1 MDVTTTDNYTEQL
14 IFFYVIK
21 NYEMASIFKPTYFS
35 QDVLKKLFGLVQPY
49 IIEYKEEPSED
60 MVNTLIQQNELTAE
74 LPRDI
79 IHSIWSCRKNLSNY
93 AEDWIRST
101 TKGFAE
107 WNNFIVAVNRMSS
120 YLMQTQYDVTPE
132 TAHTYIQKVKTMFSS
147 DANFTLGDK
156 VGHDFFDPLEHK
168 LSKVETRSTGY
179 KFMDT
184 CLNGGWA
191 KKTLNVLMGPPKVG
205 KSMWLCNLCA
215 NSVLNGDNSVYISL
229 EMSVQIVNQR
239 IGSNLMSIPI
249 REYDQYAQDMN
260 MMKQM
265 LSSVYSNSMLG
276 AGSLIVE
283 EFPTSSATVY
293 DIESFVLNVEKS
305 RSVEGKEFKIRNVF
319 IDYVNIMADARYG
332 NSPDTYM
339 KIKAICEDIRAMAQR
354 NDWCVISLTQT
365 NRAGMGASDLDMTS
379 VAESSGLIAT
389 VDSLYGIICTP
400 TMKASG
406 VYYLKAIALRNS
418 PNMGDKKKFLFTG
431 DYMRIKEDPSEG
443 IIPDTVPIPGS
454 FEAAATNISG
464 QSANANAN
472 ANASHILSQS
482 PQKPLADFNPIM
494 DGQNP
499 MPPAGLSLNDNPD
512 LFDAQVAQQNPHN
525 IPADDPDMAP
535 FPAPPVQRQPVVQQP
550 QPMQN
555 QGPVLSQDPFGGSM
569 TPQKTLFHQL
579 DGNANVQ
586 EQQTQTRYNYTTG
599 IPQTP
604 MM

>member
-21 NYEMASIFKPTYFS
+21 NYDMASIFKPTYFS
-35 QDVLKKLFGLVQPY
+35 QELLKKLFEIVQPY

-60 MVNTLIQQNELTAE
+60 MVNTLIQQNEMTNE

-93 AEDWIRST
+93 SDDWIRST

-107 WNNFIVAVNRMSS
+107 WNNFIVAINRMSS

-156 VGHDFFDPLEHK
+156 VGHDFFDPMEHK

-179 KFMDT
+179 KFIDE

-205 KSMWLCNLCA
+205 KSTFLCNLCA

-239 IGSNLMSIPI
+239 IGANLMSIPI
-249 REYDQYAQDMN
+249 RDYDKYAEDMN
-260 MMKQM
+260 MMKQR
-265 LSSVYSNSMLG
+265 LSSIYSNSILG
-276 AGSLIVE
+276 AGALIVE

-293 DIESFVLNVEKS
+293 DIESFVLNIEKS
-305 RSVEGKEFKIRNVF
+305 RSLEGKEFKIRNVF
-319 IDYVNIMADARYG
+319 IDYINIMADARYG

-339 KIKAICEDIRAMAQR
+339 KIKAICEDVRAMAQR

-365 NRAGMGASDLDMTS
+365 NRSGMGASDLDMSS

-389 VDSLYGIICTP
+389 VDSLYGIISTP
-400 TMKASG
+400 IMKASG

-418 PNMGDKKKFLFTG
+418 PHMGDRKKYLFTG
-431 DYMRIKEDPSEG
+431 DYMRLTEDASEG
-443 IIPDTVPIPGS
+443 IIPDTVPLPSSFDSNGATISDNGS
-454 FEAAATNISG
+454 SNN
-464 QSANANAN
+464 NANN
-472 ANASHILSQS
+472 QHVPSSQS
-482 PQKPLADFNPIM
+482 GVQGFSSLLQDFNPIM

-499 MPPAGLSLNDNPD
+499 IGLTLNDNPVM
-512 LFDAQVAQQNPHN
+512 FDTFENIAKAQESQNPPS
-525 IPADDPDMAP
+525 IPDMAP
-535 FPAPPVQRQPVVQQP
+535 FPTQQPVKT
-550 QPMQN
+550 
-555 QGPVLSQDPFGGSM
+555 
-569 TPQKTLFHQL
+569 TPQYTTPVDYGLYGNNGSPQSTLFHQL
-579 DGNANVQ
+579 DSQPKEQ
-586 EQQTQTRYNYTTG
+586 EQETTQKKYQYTTNTTPN

>member
-21 NYEMASIFKPTYFS
+21 NYDMASIFKPTYFS
-35 QDVLKKLFGLVQPY
+35 QDILKKLFELVQPY
-49 IIEYKEEPSED
+49 IIEYKEEPTED
-60 MVNTLIQQNELTAE
+60 MVYTLIQQNEKTAE

-79 IHSIWSCRKNLSNY
+79 IRSIWSCRKNLSNY
-93 AEDWIRST
+93 AEDWLRST

-132 TAHTYIQKVKTMFSS
+132 SAHTYIQKVKTMFSS

-156 VGHDFFDPLEHK
+156 VGHDFFDPMEHK
-168 LSKVETRSTGY
+168 LSKVETRTTGY

-215 NSVLNGDNSVYISL
+215 NSVLNGDNCVYISL
-229 EMSVQIVNQR
+229 EMSVQIVNHR

-249 REYDQYAQDMN
+249 RDYDQYADDLN
-260 MMKQM
+260 MMKQR
-265 LSSVYSNSMLG
+265 LSSVFSNSMFGPG
-276 AGSLIVE
+276 ALIVE

-293 DIESFVLNVEKS
+293 DIESFILNVEKS
-305 RSVEGKEFKIRNVF
+305 RSIEGKEFKIRNVF

-339 KIKAICEDIRAMAQR
+339 KIKSICEDIRAMAQR

-400 TMKASG
+400 VMKASG
-406 VYYLKAIALRNS
+406 IYYLKAIALRNS
-418 PNMGDKKKFLFTG
+418 PNMGDKKKYLFTG

-443 IIPDTVPIPGS
+443 IIPDTVPLPGS
-454 FEAAATNISG
+454 FDATNT
-464 QSANANAN
+464 
-472 ANASHILSQS
+472 ILSGSGKSNPAPIPAIQ
-482 PQKPLADFNPIM
+482 PQPATINEFNPIM

-499 MPPAGLSLNDNPD
+499 MPDGLSLNDNPD
-512 LFDAQVAQQNPHN
+512 IYGQLDSNHRIQ
-525 IPADDPDMAP
+525 IPVSDPDMAP
-535 FPAPPVQRQPVVQQP
+535 FPSQPVIQRQPTAP
-550 QPMQN
+550 QPAIPQT
-555 QGPVLSQDPFGGSM
+555 PQDLFGGVM
-569 TPQKTLFHQL
+569 TPQKTLFHHI
-579 DGNANVQ
+579 DDNAAGYQ
-586 EQQTQTRYNYTTG
+586 EQQDKQKQTMYHYTSGPG